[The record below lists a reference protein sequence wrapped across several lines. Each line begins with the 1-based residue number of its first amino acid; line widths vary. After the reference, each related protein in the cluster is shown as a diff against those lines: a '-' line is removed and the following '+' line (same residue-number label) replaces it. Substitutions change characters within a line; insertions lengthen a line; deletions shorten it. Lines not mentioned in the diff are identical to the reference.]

1 MLRKRKVGSVLM
13 GQLLDLNGLKILVVE
28 PDPDNR
34 MLYTILLKD
43 AGAEV
48 LPTASVPEAL
58 TVLAELTP
66 DVVISEIILPG
77 EDGYS
82 LIRQVK
88 ALEAQVQKQIP
99 AIVISGSVQKDD
111 PQVLKAGFQKC
122 LLKPV
127 NLNHLLRT
135 IRRLVC
141 DRLQSELE
149 EQKLTAILVPPR
161 TKLVSHDNFY
171 HFQSA
176 M

>member
-1 MLRKRKVGSVLM
+1 M
-13 GQLLDLNGLKILVVE
+13 
-28 PDPDNR
+28 
-34 MLYTILLKD
+34 
-43 AGAEV
+43 

-66 DVVISEIILPG
+66 DVVISEILLPG

-111 PQVLKAGFQKC
+111 DPQALKAGFQKC
-122 LLKPV
+122 LLKPI

-135 IRRLVC
+135 IRRLVY
-141 DRLQSELE
+141 DRHHLGQRFEV
-149 EQKLTAILVPPR
+149 A
-161 TKLVSHDNFY
+161 
-171 HFQSA
+171 
-176 M
+176 